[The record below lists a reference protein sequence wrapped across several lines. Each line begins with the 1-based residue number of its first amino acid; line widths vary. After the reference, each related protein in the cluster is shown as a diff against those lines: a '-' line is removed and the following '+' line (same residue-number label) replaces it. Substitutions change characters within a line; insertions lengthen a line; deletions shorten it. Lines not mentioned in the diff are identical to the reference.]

1 MGYYY
6 DWLEGRWDPIDHD
19 RELTRRQRLRIE
31 RRKILIED
39 LITEIEISDDS
50 IIKLYAGLLA
60 RTLTAT
66 DELLIREYSKRL
78 SEMCPKA
85 EKKKTNTPPGR
96 EEAERRRAR

>member
-6 DWLEGRWDPIDHD
+6 DWLEGRWDPIDHY
-19 RELTRRQRLRIE
+19 RELTRQERRTIE
-31 RRKILIED
+31 RRRTVIEV
-39 LITEIEISDDS
+39 LITEIAESDDS

-78 SEMCPKA
+78 SEMCPKKT
-85 EKKKTNTPPGR
+85 EKKKTNTP
-96 EEAERRRAR
+96 AERRAR